1 MQSLSAG
8 SSNQLGHFFIKLHPV
23 PFYSPVPLVILQ
35 CRSPILNRIPK
46 NRQQSSRIFRDMFFF
61 SCSSAVSVQFQ
72 GSFSSVSVQ
81 SDLHCFKGEIRTD
94 ASRIPKNPQ
103 ESPRIS
109 KNLGVHGTQCCCSG
123 IPVAFQWHSCGLICP
138 V

>member
-61 SCSSAVSVQFQ
+61 GCSSAVSVQFQ
-72 GSFSSVSVQ
+72 CSSRAVSVQ
-81 SDLHCFKGEIRTD
+81 FQYNRTCT
-94 ASRIPKNPQ
+94 ASKERFEQMRQESPRILKNPQ
-103 ESPRIS
+103 ESQRIS
-109 KNLGVHGTQCCCSG
+109 ESMALSAVA
-123 IPVAFQWHSCGLICP
+123 VAFQWHSSGIP
-138 V
+138 VD